1 MAVSWGSDV
10 VNGQLVP
17 RAPASA
23 IFPLVLSA
31 EYTGPGM
38 WPKQGTY
45 QVPPVVPGAY
55 QQAVAAPGQMGNA
68 SGAGGMAIAGSG
80 SSAPTNAS
88 STGNPWHPTKGVIVF
103 GFAFLAI
110 SLFALKYIHWGK

>member
-23 IFPLVLSA
+23 IYPLVFSA
-31 EYTGPGM
+31 EFTGPGV

-45 QVPPVVPGAY
+45 QVPPVVPGSY
-55 QQAVAAPGQMGNA
+55 QQAVGAPGAMGNA
-68 SGAGGMAIAGSG
+68 ASGG
-80 SSAPTNAS
+80 SSIAAGTSVTNAS
-88 STGNPWHPTKGVIVF
+88 ETGNPWHPTKGLILFAF
-103 GFAFLAI
+103 GFLVL
-110 SLFALKYIHWGK
+110 SLFGLQYIHWK